1 MQADSNSM
9 HGIQVK
15 YGEVW
20 ADPHGNGREGSVAVL
35 AEGDQIWSIQGRELY
50 DPQNISKD

>member
-35 AEGDQIWSIQGRELY
+35 AEGDQIWSVEGRDL
-50 DPQNISKD
+50 DMFCGIR